1 MATLA
6 DAITKAQQTYPQLST
21 ARAIVFANVIHNR
34 ILTRLNLRGTTKSV
48 SLTSGTKDY
57 ALGAET
63 SRIFTAFYRTSA
75 TAVYQLEPTSQERLD
90 LERPLWRES
99 TDTGSPTQYLVRPI
113 KNGSGTG
120 DALMVT
126 LVDTPDTTTSGG
138 YPLLE
143 MWVTDSTA
151 FAATSDDLPGALIDE
166 MVYANGIRM
175 LWAEGNDQAGCA
187 FYEQRYNSDMDRCLS
202 WLHNVTLNDP
212 PVMRHSFMTN
222 RRTI

>member
-6 DAITKAQQTYPQLST
+6 DAITKAQQKYPQLST

-34 ILTRLNLRGTTKSV
+34 LLTRLNLRGTTKSINM
-48 SLTSGTKDY
+48 TSGTKDY

-75 TAVYQLEPTSQERLD
+75 TVVSQLTPTSQEKLD
-90 LERPLWRES
+90 LDDPDWRER
-99 TDTGSPTQYLVRPI
+99 TETGSPTHYMVRPI

-126 LVDTPDTTTSGG
+126 LYPTPDTTTSGG
-138 YPLLE
+138 YPLVE
-143 MWVTDSTA
+143 MWITDSTA
-151 FAATSDDLPGALIDE
+151 FTATSDDLPGSLIDE

-175 LWAEGNDQAGCA
+175 LWAEGNDQASCA
-187 FYEQRYNSDMDRCLS
+187 FYEQRYNSDMDRCLA

-212 PVMRHSFMTN
+212 MVLRAPYARN